1 MTKPTDRR
9 NTDVLQSSAA
19 AGTVVVASTGTGMF
33 QQVMLDGRHVLYADE
48 PVAAGGNDTGPG
60 PYELLLMALG
70 SCTSMTV
77 HLYAAGKK
85 WPLEQVVVTL
95 SQERAHARDCANCE
109 DKSAMIHR
117 IYTKVEL
124 IGALDDTQRAR
135 LLEIAD
141 KCPVHRTLTSRI
153 EIQSA
158 LAPVS
163 E

>member
-1 MTKPTDRR
+1 MAKPTHRR
-9 NTDVLQSSAA
+9 NSDLLQSSVA

-33 QQVMLDGRHVLYADE
+33 QQVMLDGRHALYADE
-48 PVAAGGNDTGPG
+48 PIPAGGNDTGPS

-95 SQERAHARDCANCE
+95 SQERVHAQDCANCE
-109 DKSAMIHR
+109 DKGAMIHR
-117 IYTKVEL
+117 IHKKLEL
-124 IGALDDTQRAR
+124 IGVLDETQRAR

-153 EIQSA
+153 EIESA
-158 LAPVS
+158 LAPAAK
-163 E
+163 

>member
-1 MTKPTDRR
+1 MTKPTGRR
-9 NTDVLQSSAA
+9 NKDMLQSSVA
-19 AGTVVVASTGTGMF
+19 AGTVVVASTGTGTF

-48 PVAAGGNDTGPG
+48 PVAAGGDDTGPG

-109 DKSAMIHR
+109 DQSAMIHR
-117 IYTKVEL
+117 IHTKIEL
-124 IGALDDTQRAR
+124 IGALDDVQRIR

-141 KCPVHRTLTSRI
+141 KCPVHRTLTSTI
-153 EIQSA
+153 EIESA
-158 LAPVS
+158 VAPVA

>member
-1 MTKPTDRR
+1 MAKRTDRR
-9 NTDVLQSSAA
+9 NQDSLRASVA
-19 AGTVVVASTGTGMF
+19 AGTVVVASTGQGMF
-33 QQVMLDGRHVLYADE
+33 QQVMLDGRHAIYADE

-70 SCTSMTV
+70 SCSSMTV

-95 SQERAHARDCANCE
+95 SQERVHARDCANCE
-109 DKSAMIHR
+109 DQGSMIHR
-117 IYTKVEL
+117 IQKKVEL
-124 IGALDDTQRAR
+124 IGALDDAQRAR

-153 EIQSA
+153 EIESA
-158 LAPVS
+158 PAPG
-163 E
+163 